1 QDYCYIT
8 SDKDFDKD
16 GKFTKD
22 CDLTDDAKKYVLHSL
37 IGDGTGTNTE
47 CELMWFFNPDNPGVM
62 ENGVVLNCSAMG
74 FGNSLVFSGKTK
86 DNLSAGTQRVK
97 SNDSDKKYQYCK
109 DVFYCGEDGKMD
121 KLFVQIGAEMTGGSD
136 AAINMYPEVTAL
148 EIENEG
154 HTVIMP
160 INQPVGTVLFKD
172 YDYFNVQKDPAE
184 QLNFTYQLH
193 LVTHN
198 PDLIIG
204 AGWANNC
211 PLVVDR
217 PNAVTLKYWHLNRPL
232 PKGMQTMSSGWGE
245 PLKTSP
251 ITNIDYAKGYF
262 KIDANSCVT
271 DAKNN
276 VIVAYNGE
284 NPCTFY
290 LKYTHDYDK
299 LTQEYNSLNA
309 GRYKDATYNINN

>member
-37 IGDGTGTNTE
+37 IGDGTGKTTE
-47 CELMWFFNPDNPGVM
+47 CAVMWFYNRDHKDGR
-62 ENGVVLNCSAMG
+62 GVVLNCTAMG

-97 SNDSDKKYQYCK
+97 SNDSDKEYQYCK
-109 DVFYCGEDGKMD
+109 DVFYCNEDGKMNY
-121 KLFVQIGAEMTGGSD
+121 LFVQIASTIDKSSSPEALNGYPQSTEGSV
-136 AAINMYPEVTAL
+136 NTPS
-148 EIENEG
+148 
-154 HTVIMP
+154 
-160 INQPVGTVLFKD
+160 GTLLFKSTSKP
-172 YDYFNVQKDPAE
+172 FNAQKDPAE

-198 PDLIIG
+198 SDLIIG

-217 PNAVTLKYWHLNRPL
+217 PNAVKLKYWDLSQPL
-232 PKGMQTMSSGWGE
+232 PKGMQTMSASWGE
-245 PLKTSP
+245 ERTTPISP
-251 ITNIDYAKGYF
+251 VKISEKDNSFTIDEMSCITDEHYNI
-262 KIDANSCVT
+262 
-271 DAKNN
+271 
-276 VIVAYNGE
+276 IVAYNGDIE
-284 NPCTFY
+284 HKGDTHRFY

-299 LTQEYNSLNA
+299 LTQEYNSLSK
-309 GRYKDATYNINN
+309 GRYKDATYNFNN